1 MHEKGADFY
10 YNLYEYA
17 GLDPKNFL
25 INCLPSLYLLLDEHM
40 CLDITY
46 M

>member
-1 MHEKGADFY
+1 MHEKKADFY
-10 YNLYEYA
+10 YNLYGYA

-25 INCLPSLYLLLDEHM
+25 INCLPSLYLLLDGHM
-40 CLDITY
+40 YLDITY

>member
-1 MHEKGADFY
+1 MREKEADFY
-10 YNLYEYA
+10 NNLYGYA

-25 INCLPSLYLLLDEHM
+25 INCLPSLYLLLDGHM
-40 CLDITY
+40 YLDITY